1 MKKLSLEETVELEK
15 EKFDKRIKKLEEKR
29 RKEEERKL
37 IKEEKKKLKEEQRE
51 SKHKDKNEDRERVEK
66 PKKKISTKQLIVIG
80 VLALLLICLI
90 LSVTTTIIFA
100 NKFKKMEK
108 KYDELRSNNE
118 AIMKIINTDDG
129 TGDKLSTLDR
139 DLATM
144 KSDIEDLRVS
154 RDSISETAGNNTNE
168 INALK
173 AKVKGY
179 DDNSFSSLRNWFN
192 YNQKLSN
199 QYNNYQNQMY
209 YVCEKGYL
217 AGKIPDGCPK

>member
-15 EKFDKRIKKLEEKR
+15 EKFDKRIKRLEEKR

-37 IKEEKKKLKEEQRE
+37 VREEKKKLKAEQKE
-51 SKHKDKNEDRERVEK
+51 HKHKDKEVEKEEK
-66 PKKKISTKQLIVIG
+66 PKRKISTKQLVLICIVT
-80 VLALLLICLI
+80 LLLICLI

-100 NKFKKMEK
+100 SKFKKMEK
-108 KYDELRSNNE
+108 KYNELSSDNE
-118 AIMKIINTDDG
+118 KIMKIINTDDG

-139 DLATM
+139 DLANM

-173 AKVKGY
+173 AKVKSY
-179 DDNSFSSLRNWFN
+179 DDNTFNTLHSWYN
-192 YNQKLSN
+192 YNVKLSN

-209 YVCEKGYL
+209 YVCERSFL
-217 AGKIPDGCPK
+217 LGKVQDGCPK

>member
-37 IKEEKKKLKEEQRE
+37 VKEEKKKLKEEKKE
-51 SKHKDKNEDRERVEK
+51 IKHKDKDKEER
-66 PKKKISTKQLIVIG
+66 PKRKISTKQLIVIG
-80 VLALLLICLI
+80 VLTLLLLCLI

-100 NKFKKMEK
+100 HKFKKMEK

-173 AKVKGY
+173 ARVKGY
-179 DDNSFSSLRNWFN
+179 DDNTFGALRNWYN

-217 AGKIPDGCPK
+217 AGKVPDGCPK